1 MEKSKKNRLKDY
13 QETKGKKWV
22 YLPTPY
28 TKRKSGSGI
37 TFDGKYVDKER
48 GEVHEAKR
56 TNQDIYRPER
66 NHRT

>member
-13 QETKGKKWV
+13 KETKGKKWV

-37 TFDGKYVDKER
+37 TFDGKYVDK
-48 GEVHEAKR
+48 
-56 TNQDIYRPER
+56 
-66 NHRT
+66 

>member
-1 MEKSKKNRLKDY
+1 MAPGSPGAFLRKTMEKSKKNRLKDY

-37 TFDGKYVDKER
+37 TFDGKYVDK
-48 GEVHEAKR
+48 
-56 TNQDIYRPER
+56 
-66 NHRT
+66 

>member
-28 TKRKSGSGI
+28 TMRKSGSGI
-37 TFDGKYVDKER
+37 TFDGKDVDKKR

-56 TNQDIYRPER
+56 PNKDIYRTER
-66 NHRT
+66 HHST